1 MKLAARLSATVAG
14 ALAFAWLAGFLWFV
28 RDVDLPAPKADKAD
42 GIVVLTGG
50 ADRIATGL
58 HLLQEGCCRL
68 MLISG
73 VGHGA
78 ELPALQH
85 GTGVAATPLADII
98 TLGRSATSTAG
109 NADETAAWAHDNHL
123 HSLMVVT
130 AFYHMP
136 RALYELSRTA
146 PDLALIPVPVQ
157 PPAARRGGVG
167 LLPLLAQEYTKLLGS
182 ALGLSRFE
190 HGSETALRDTDRRD
204 RA

>member
-1 MKLAARLSATVAG
+1 MMVIARTAAGVAG
-14 ALAFAWLAGFLWFV
+14 GLALAWVAGFLWFV
-28 RDVDLPAPKADKAD
+28 RDVESPATPGKAD

-50 ADRIATGL
+50 AERIATGL
-58 HLLQEGCCRL
+58 HLLQQGCCRR

-78 ELPALQH
+78 ELAALQH
-85 GTGVAATPLADII
+85 GTGIAATPLADTI
-98 TLGRSATSTAG
+98 TLGRAATSTAG
-109 NADETAAWAHDNHL
+109 NADETAAWAHGNHL

-157 PPAARRGGVG
+157 PPAARRGGMA
-167 LLPLLAQEYTKLLGS
+167 LLSLLAQEYTKLLGS
-182 ALGLSRFE
+182 ALGLSLLE
-190 HGSETALRDTDRRD
+190 HGSETAIGETDRRD